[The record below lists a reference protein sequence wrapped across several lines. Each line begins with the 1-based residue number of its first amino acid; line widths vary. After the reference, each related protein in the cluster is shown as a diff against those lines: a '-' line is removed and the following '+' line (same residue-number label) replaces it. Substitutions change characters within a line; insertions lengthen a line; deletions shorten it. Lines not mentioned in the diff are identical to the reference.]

1 MMPSSMSVSRD
12 KPLHMTVLQERS
24 WARCKVAAES
34 CQLDDVV
41 RDGNSDAATGLG
53 GQQLVEQ
60 ELVQLGKGLV
70 GRSVRRGP
78 VYIVIQKMRS

>member
-1 MMPSSMSVSRD
+1 MG
-12 KPLHMTVLQERS
+12 
-24 WARCKVAAES
+24 ACKVAAES

-78 VYIVIQKMRS
+78 V